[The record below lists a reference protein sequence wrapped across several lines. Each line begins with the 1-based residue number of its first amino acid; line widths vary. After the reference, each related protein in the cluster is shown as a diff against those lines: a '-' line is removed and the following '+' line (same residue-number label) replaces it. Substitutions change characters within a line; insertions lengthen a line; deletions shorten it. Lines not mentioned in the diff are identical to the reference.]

1 MQKNNTIE
9 KTVILAMLAAISVIV
24 VYFVHI
30 PILPSA
36 PFLEYDPADV
46 PILLASIIV
55 SPWWA
60 LALTAIVSILQG
72 MMISGINLGIIMHIA
87 ATGSAALVCGLIY
100 RRKRSFVSAILG
112 LISAILVATAVMIPM
127 NYFITPIH
135 VGMARSIV
143 APMIPTVFIPFN
155 LIKFG
160 LNSLVTALLFKP
172 IMIALK
178 KLNFNF

>member
-1 MQKNNTIE
+1 MKKGNTIE

-60 LALTAIVSILQG
+60 ILLTVVVSVLQG
-72 MMISGINLGIIMHIA
+72 MMISGINLGIIMHIV
-87 ATGSAALVCGLIY
+87 ATASAALVCGLIY
-100 RRKRSFVSAILG
+100 RRKRNFLSALLG
-112 LISAILVATAVMIPM
+112 LISAVAIATAVMIPM

-143 APMIPTVFIPFN
+143 AQMIPTVFIPFN

-160 LNSLVTALLFKP
+160 LNSLVTLLLFKP
-172 IMIALK
+172 ITIALN
-178 KLNFNF
+178 KLNFKY